1 MTAFSGERD
10 AKMCA
15 DLFEL
20 GNIQSTIMAV
30 GGHSLDA
37 TTPMFD
43 QPQFLKYST
52 KDAVAE
58 FGDALSDVL
67 NREAERKQTRVLNLQ
82 PIVK

>member
-1 MTAFSGERD
+1 MR
-10 AKMCA
+10 A

-20 GNIQSTIMAV
+20 RGIQSTIMAG

-37 TTPMFD
+37 TAPMFD
-43 QPQFLKYST
+43 QPQFLKYPAN
-52 KDAVAE
+52 DAVAE